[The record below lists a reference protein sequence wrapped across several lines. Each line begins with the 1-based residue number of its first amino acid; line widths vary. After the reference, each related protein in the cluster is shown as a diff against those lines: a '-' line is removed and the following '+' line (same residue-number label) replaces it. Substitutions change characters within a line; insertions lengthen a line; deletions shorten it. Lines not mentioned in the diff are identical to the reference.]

1 MFANRLAASM
11 RLEIGGSGD
20 ATAMNDETKNDAANR
35 RPDAAVDPD
44 VTQEDVTQDLV
55 TPEFIDTPENLP
67 GDHSD
72 PTSDRGRRSADEV
85 ESERSV

>member
-1 MFANRLAASM
+1 MT
-11 RLEIGGSGD
+11 D
-20 ATAMNDETKNDAANR
+20 AINHQ
-35 RPDAAVDPD
+35 PDAAVDPD
-44 VTQEDVTQDLV
+44 VTQELV
-55 TPEFIDTPENLP
+55 TPEFIDAPENLP